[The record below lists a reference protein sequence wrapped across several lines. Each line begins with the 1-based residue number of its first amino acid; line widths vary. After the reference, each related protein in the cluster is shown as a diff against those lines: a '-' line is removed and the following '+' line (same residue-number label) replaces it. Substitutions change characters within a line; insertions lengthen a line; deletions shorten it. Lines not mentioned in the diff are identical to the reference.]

1 MKIQLADKKIF
12 FDVEGPEFVMAGSE
26 LRQLPTLILIHGA
39 PGHSDHSVF
48 KPAFSVLHDI
58 CRIVYLDLS
67 GAGRSDDPPDHSYSL
82 ENWADDLVE
91 FCDQMDIKKPV
102 VLGVS
107 AGGFVAMA
115 YGIRHP
121 QHAGKLVLAS
131 TQAKMNVERSIAEF
145 GRLGGLEAEAAARTF
160 LTERVDAET
169 TVEFANKSMSF
180 YNTTPQPPRDSVIF
194 RSKLAKAFH
203 SLGGIWHKMDLLDD
217 LGKIKAPTLVLSGTD
232 DPVTPLQDSIDI
244 VERLSPDI
252 VHFEVVKDTGHAP
265 WRDKPEEAFAIIRA
279 FILA

>member
-1 MKIQLADKKIF
+1 MKIQLADQKIF
-12 FDVEGPEFVMAGSE
+12 FDVEGPEFVMAGNE

-48 KPAFSVLHDI
+48 KPAFSVLRDI

-67 GAGRSDDPPDHSYSL
+67 GAGRSGDPPDHSYSL

-121 QHAGKLVLAS
+121 QHPGKLVLAS
-131 TQAKMNVERSIAEF
+131 TQAKMNVERSIA
-145 GRLGGLEAEAAARTF
+145 
-160 LTERVDAET
+160 
-169 TVEFANKSMSF
+169 EFANKSMSF

-194 RSKLAKAFH
+194 RAKLAKAFH

-252 VHFEVVKDTGHAP
+252 VQFEVVKDTGHAP

-279 FILA
+279 FILAKLRQCK